1 MKVGIKVLGCPKNE
15 ADCEILAGLL
25 KERGHEIVHN
35 VEEADVV
42 VLDTCAFIE
51 DAKKESIDEIL
62 SFVEA
67 KEDYG
72 YRLVVKGCLV
82 QRYYRELKKKSQRWT
97 SG

>member
-15 ADCEILAGLL
+15 ADCEVLAGLL
-25 KERGHEIVHN
+25 KGRGHKIVRS
-35 VEEADVV
+35 VEEADVI

-51 DAKKESIDEIL
+51 DARKESIDEIL

-67 KEDYG
+67 KGDFG

-82 QRYYRELKKKSQRWT
+82 QRY
-97 SG
+97 